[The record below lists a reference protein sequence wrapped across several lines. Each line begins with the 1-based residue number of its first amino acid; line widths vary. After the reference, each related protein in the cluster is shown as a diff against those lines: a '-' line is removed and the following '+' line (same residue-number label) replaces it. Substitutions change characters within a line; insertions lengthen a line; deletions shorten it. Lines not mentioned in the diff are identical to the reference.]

1 MVRAISVIRIEY
13 PFVFSEDE
21 FMNQVKTLAN
31 NLGFD
36 VFCIPTIVASTES
49 SFNEREEY

>member
-1 MVRAISVIRIEY
+1 VVRVISVIRIEDS
-13 PFVFSEDE
+13 FVFSEDE
-21 FMNQVKTLAN
+21 FMDQVKTLAN

-36 VFCIPTIVASTES
+36 AFCIPTIVTSTES